1 MKLEEQGHPCWLI
14 DVEVAGRN
22 QPPVGRDWAGV
33 FIRRRPKLAIKL
45 NWECDRRVR
54 RLPCA

>member
-1 MKLEEQGHPCWLI
+1 MNLEEQGHPCWLI

-45 NWECDRRVR
+45 NWECDRRER
-54 RLPCA
+54 RLP